1 MRCSNPPFTLDASRK
16 VREEKDVDINKYV
29 EKNRNTLVLALLL
42 LAVIWSASAIEDL
55 IRGLL
60 SS

>member
-1 MRCSNPPFTLDASRK
+1 M
-16 VREEKDVDINKYV
+16 DINKYV